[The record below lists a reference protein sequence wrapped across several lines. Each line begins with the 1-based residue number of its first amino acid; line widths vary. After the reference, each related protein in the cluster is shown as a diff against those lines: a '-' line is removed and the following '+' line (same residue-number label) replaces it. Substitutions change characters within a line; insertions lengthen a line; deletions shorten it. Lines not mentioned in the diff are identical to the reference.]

1 MGRIKKVLDLLG
13 KPIGV
18 LGDLMENKTKK
29 ETVDPT
35 RRKIIAGTVAAPLA
49 AGALSG
55 IPQKVVQKIADSP
68 AVIPE
73 APGSIAPIAK
83 KAVTKAV
90 VNIGQPTKH
99 SVING
104 LMDFTDFGHTFN
116 YGSADMKAEMGAF
129 ISELNKAKK
138 YFTIK
143 KNLVDEEELGMIS
156 PSNGMGK
163 YLEELQENFG
173 YTDDQIINLIDE
185 TSSTTKKNEGVW
197 EDYFKGM
204 VEGDPEFGK
213 KYNLG
218 TKEGGWENWME
229 DDLWKRIYGSD
240 TEDITG
246 NTIMDGLKVTAS
258 KIMDE

>member
-1 MGRIKKVLDLLG
+1 MGKTKAILDLLG
-13 KPIGV
+13 KPIGA
-18 LGDLMENKTKK
+18 LGDLMKSETKK

-35 RRKIIAGTVAAPLA
+35 RRKIIAGTVAAPIA

-73 APGSIAPIAK
+73 APVVAPIAK
-83 KAVTKAV
+83 KAVTKAIV
-90 VNIGQPTKH
+90 KNIGQPTKH

-163 YLEELQENFG
+163 YLEELQEDFG
-173 YTDDQIINLIDE
+173 YTDDEILNLINE
-185 TSSTTKKNEGVW
+185 TSSITKKNEGVW

-204 VEGDPEFGK
+204 SEGDPEFGK

-218 TKEGGWENWME
+218 TKEGGWGDYSE

-246 NTIMDGLKVTAS
+246 NTIMDK
-258 KIMDE
+258 